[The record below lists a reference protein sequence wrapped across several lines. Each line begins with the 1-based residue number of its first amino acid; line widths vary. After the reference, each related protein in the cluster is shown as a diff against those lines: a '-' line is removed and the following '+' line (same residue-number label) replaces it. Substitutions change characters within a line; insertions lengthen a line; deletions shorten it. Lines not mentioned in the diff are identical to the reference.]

1 MVQQEGGEK
10 QGGWAWGWFGE
21 PSRLQGVG
29 CPQGSGTGLGVV
41 RTGDKRPGG
50 SEPGKG
56 GVWGAGSLDWLV
68 RLGKPGSQ
76 VSSLLSPGIPGPAVP
91 SVRVDKAQVS
101 KHQDHREV
109 PNLRFDPDGF
119 GSSAPSSRPSGTLAA
134 CAPRVS
140 DKRLC
145 FMGSPPLLVCLASC
159 KLSRHPQQPGGQLRQ
174 V

>member
-76 VSSLLSPGIPGPAVP
+76 VSSLLSPGIPGPAGPLRPRGQGPGV
-91 SVRVDKAQVS
+91 KAS
-101 KHQDHREV
+101 
-109 PNLRFDPDGF
+109 
-119 GSSAPSSRPSGTLAA
+119 GSQGGAE
-134 CAPRVS
+134 
-140 DKRLC
+140 
-145 FMGSPPLLVCLASC
+145 SPF
-159 KLSRHPQQPGGQLRQ
+159 
-174 V
+174 